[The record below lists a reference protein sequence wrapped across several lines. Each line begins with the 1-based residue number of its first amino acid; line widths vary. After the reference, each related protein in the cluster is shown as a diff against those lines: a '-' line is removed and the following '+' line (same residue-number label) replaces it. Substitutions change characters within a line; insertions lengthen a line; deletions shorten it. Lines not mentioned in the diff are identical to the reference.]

1 MDSLPQS
8 GYKRNVALGLSSK
21 PLIHQGKGC
30 SGVSCG
36 PGVGHRGGNA
46 QVRVVLGLIGSQ
58 RGQKGLQ
65 TLDAAP
71 EPGLLV
77 LS

>member
-8 GYKRNVALGLSSK
+8 GYKRNAALGLSSK

-36 PGVGHRGGNA
+36 PDVGHRGGNA
-46 QVRVVLGLIGSQ
+46 QGRVVLGQLNRVTKRAEETS
-58 RGQKGLQ
+58 
-65 TLDAAP
+65 D
-71 EPGLLV
+71 PGCCT
-77 LS
+77 